1 MDHLMMPSIYPPLL
15 RKNNYTLRQFALR
28 GRHMGTLRDFI
39 DNNRIL
45 LWGLLG
51 LLGVFMTAWASTALF
66 YPEKVAANWQRAM
79 ERVGPYNWWILIL
92 GVLFALV
99 GIGYFWYLA
108 RSRKK
113 FNDLIET
120 ESKAIYLRNL
130 KELEELAYRL
140 GPKYVDMVKEKGQA
154 LGALKKK

>member
-1 MDHLMMPSIYPPLL
+1 
-15 RKNNYTLRQFALR
+15 
-28 GRHMGTLRDFI
+28 MGTFRDFI

-51 LLGVFMTAWASTALF
+51 ILGVIMTSWSTVALF
-66 YPEKVAANWQRAM
+66 YPEKVAANWQRVM
-79 ERVGPYNWWILIL
+79 DRVGPYNWWILIL

-108 RSRKK
+108 RSRKR
-113 FNDLIET
+113 FLELIET

-130 KELEELAYRL
+130 KELEELSYRL
-140 GPKYVDMVKEKGQA
+140 GSKYVEEVREKGES